1 MSSQGYCAK
10 ILGLFHQS
18 WLWGLQRLCNE
29 AFGGMNTLDRAIMP
43 LKMPFGAALPYEG
56 E

>member
-1 MSSQGYCAK
+1 
-10 ILGLFHQS
+10 
-18 WLWGLQRLCNE
+18 
-29 AFGGMNTLDRAIMP
+29 MNTLDRAIMP

>member
-1 MSSQGYCAK
+1 MSSQGYCGDSRPVSPVLA
-10 ILGLFHQS
+10 L
-18 WLWGLQRLCNE
+18 GLQRLCNE